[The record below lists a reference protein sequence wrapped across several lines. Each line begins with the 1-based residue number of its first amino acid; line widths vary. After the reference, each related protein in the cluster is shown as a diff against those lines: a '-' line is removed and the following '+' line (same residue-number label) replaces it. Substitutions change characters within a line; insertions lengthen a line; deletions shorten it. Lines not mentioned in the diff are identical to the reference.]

1 MSFENIYTLC
11 LISIAAKDKGVNCR
25 MGNNIRTMF
34 QMLKQLNYILN
45 SQQKKRAIVLVIALA
60 FGSVFELLGVTA
72 ILPFVE
78 TVISPAMVMQNPYVM
93 KVAPIFGITN
103 AKHLLSIMGV
113 GVIMVYILKNMV
125 LLLVSYVQYSF
136 ATGIQKELSVKMMHS
151 YLSRPYIFFL
161 NVNTSEILRGCTYST
176 ACVYNVIDCLSTI
189 LSQILMIALIGML
202 LLYTDPYIA
211 IGALLLMLLVL
222 LGIVLVFKPTIKKA
236 GQRHQELMGQGSK
249 ILVQAINGIKEI
261 SVMQRKDLF
270 TTSYEET
277 QEQTRKVQ
285 RTYQVLSV
293 SPDRIVEGICI
304 GGIIGIV
311 CVRLIYDG
319 GNMIDFIPKLA
330 TFAVAAFRILP
341 SISKIAN
348 RMTGL
353 IYNRP
358 GLIEVYQNMT
368 EMHHYAER
376 MQQYI
381 VDKKMDIEVPENL
394 EFQKQLSI
402 NHVFWQYENQNV
414 PVLTDVQFTIQKG
427 ESIAFIGASGAGKTT
442 LSDIILGLL
451 QPSKGTVEMDG
462 IDVYAIPMQW
472 AHIVGYVP
480 QSVFLIDDT
489 VRNNI
494 AFGLPQ
500 NKIMDEDIW
509 DALEKAQLKNF
520 IEQLPYGLDTIV
532 GERGVRL
539 SGGQRQRVA
548 IARALYNKPEI
559 LVLDEA
565 TAALDNET
573 ETAVM
578 ESIDALQGR
587 ITMIIVAHRLTTIRN
602 CDKLYEIKDGVA
614 IERNKEEVLM
624 Q

>member
-1 MSFENIYTLC
+1 M
-11 LISIAAKDKGVNCR
+11 
-25 MGNNIRTMF
+25 
-34 QMLKQLNYILN
+34 
-45 SQQKKRAIVLVIALA
+45 
-60 FGSVFELLGVTA
+60 
-72 ILPFVE
+72 
-78 TVISPAMVMQNPYVM
+78 
-93 KVAPIFGITN
+93 
-103 AKHLLSIMGV
+103 
-113 GVIMVYILKNMV
+113 
-125 LLLVSYVQYSF
+125 
-136 ATGIQKELSVKMMHS
+136 
-151 YLSRPYIFFL
+151 FFL
-161 NVNTSEILRGCTYST
+161 DVNTSEILRGCTYST
-176 ACVYNVIDCLSTI
+176 TCVYNVIDCLSTI
-189 LSQILMIALIGML
+189 LAQFLMIALIGML
-202 LLYTDPYIA
+202 LLYTDPFIA
-211 IGALLLMLLVL
+211 ISALLLMLLVL

-285 RTYQVLSV
+285 RSYQVLSA

-311 CVRLIYDG
+311 CIRLIYDG
-319 GNMIDFIPKLA
+319 GDMVDFIPELA

-358 GLIEVYQNMT
+358 GLIEVYQNIT
-368 EMHHYAER
+368 EMQHYAER

-381 VDKKMDIEVPENL
+381 ANKKMDIEVPENL
-394 EFQKQLSI
+394 EFQRQLSI
-402 NHVFWQYENQNV
+402 NHVFWQYENQKA
-414 PVLTDVQFTIQKG
+414 PVLTDVQLTIHKG

-494 AFGLPQ
+494 AFGLPED
-500 NKIMDEDIW
+500 KMMDEDIW
-509 DALEKAQLKNF
+509 DALEKAQLKDF
-520 IEQLPYGLDTIV
+520 VEQLPYGLDTIV
-532 GERGVRL
+532 GERGVKF

-548 IARALYNKPEI
+548 IARALYNKPKI

-578 ESIDALQGR
+578 ESIDALQGQ

-602 CDKLYEIKDGVA
+602 CDKIYEIKDGVA
-614 IERNKEEVLM
+614 IERNKEEVFM